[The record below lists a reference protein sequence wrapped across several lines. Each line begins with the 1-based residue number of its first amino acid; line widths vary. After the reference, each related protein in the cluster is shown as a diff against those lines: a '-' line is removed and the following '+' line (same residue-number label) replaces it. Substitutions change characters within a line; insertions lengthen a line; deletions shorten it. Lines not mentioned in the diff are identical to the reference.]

1 MLGILANWEQPCPKQ
16 FQYKN
21 PLSCKHTPLLNYS
34 PAFGQIVFTF
44 MVQVSLLPT
53 KDSLAC
59 ARWQKKPS
67 TGNTSMLL
75 NHLEV
80 RTYIYHLFFNSIY
93 LICQYTSKT
102 KTKYWLEYL
111 FTKIEV
117 VLHTRIKQD
126 YLTKLVGSNVVAYVT
141 SNK

>member
-1 MLGILANWEQPCPKQ
+1 
-16 FQYKN
+16 
-21 PLSCKHTPLLNYS
+21 
-34 PAFGQIVFTF
+34 
-44 MVQVSLLPT
+44 
-53 KDSLAC
+53 
-59 ARWQKKPS
+59 
-67 TGNTSMLL
+67 MLL

-126 YLTKLVGSNVVAYVT
+126 YLTKLVGSNVVTYVT